1 MDAYPELS
9 FIGALQSCVAAL
21 HQKVFD
27 NLVNWASHVGLPSR
41 VKPLTLPS
49 GLTFGEPFGNVNGIS
64 LGSYDLSI
72 WEFQCSE
79 EPHA

>member
-1 MDAYPELS
+1 MDGYPELS
-9 FIGALQSCVAAL
+9 FISALQSCVAAL

-41 VKPLTLPS
+41 VKPLPGFL
-49 GLTFGEPFGNVNGIS
+49 S

-79 EPHA
+79 EPHRLKPQPQP